1 MQPVPFLGR
10 KEQVKQVFR
19 ENPDG
24 SSMRGEFKVQTGKMD
39 KAIEKCS
46 VLYAEDTKDLQVKKN
61 YFQRPP
67 AVPGRHK

>member
-1 MQPVPFLGR
+1 
-10 KEQVKQVFR
+10 
-19 ENPDG
+19 
-24 SSMRGEFKVQTGKMD
+24 MRGEFKVQTGKMD